1 MGNRSLGTLT
11 LDLIANTGGFR
22 EGMSQAER
30 AAEKANQ
37 KIRKETA
44 HTIDTVG
51 KWGAAAGAAAAAV
64 AAAMGAMVVQGV
76 EAVAQQN
83 DLAESLGI
91 TNRELTSLTRAAD
104 LSGVSSDEL
113 SVAMKRLNKTIGDA
127 QGGSKS
133 AAEALGAL
141 GLTAD
146 KLAQMPM
153 DQRFNAIA
161 MAVSGMATQTERA
174 AAVQDV
180 MGKSAQAMLPM
191 LQDSG
196 ATLELAAKQTREWGL
211 ALSEV
216 DVANIAAA
224 DDRMSDLGATV
235 SALRNNLAA
244 EFAPVLQVAA
254 ERLIGMTTN
263 TGEFRSVAM
272 DTFKVVAKAVGYV
285 SDLFSAMHLAIKGIE
300 VTTNSMALAFNLT
313 AMAIEQVALG
323 IDRVLGT
330 DTEENLKRR
339 QKVIT
344 GTVSASM
351 KRVAE
356 SYQEMKDIYNSPLPS
371 ENVDKFF
378 RDVEAAARKS
388 AAEVRKTMGAP
399 VGGDSAPDVSGN
411 KKAANDSGIVIDDFQ
426 TFLKQQN
433 DIVEQNRAAMRAAD
447 DSARAEW
454 RAAQMEDLTNW
465 TAIQIESAD
474 IVDKHEQQLMQSRQ
488 KRFSETHEL
497 LGNLSTLMNTQSRK
511 MFEIGKAAA
520 IANTLVSTYEGATKS
535 YASLASIPFV
545 GPALAFGAR
554 AAAIASGLASVAAI
568 RGTSFGGGGGAS
580 AGISNTQAVNAASV
594 PVGNAGG
601 MAGGQTM
608 DIRIIGSSRP
618 SWDEVAQAM
627 EMMGDSLARS
637 GGRMGKVTVLT
648 A

>member
-1 MGNRSLGTLT
+1 VGNRSLGTLT

-113 SVAMKRLNKTIGDA
+113 SVAMKKLNKTIGDA

-399 VGGDSAPDVSGN
+399 VGGGSAPDASGN
-411 KKAANDSGIVIDDFQ
+411 PESAKDSGIVLDDVQ
-426 TFLKQQN
+426 TFLKHQN
-433 DIVEQNRAAMRAAD
+433 DIIEHSRAAMRAAD
-447 DSARAEW
+447 DSARVEW

-465 TAIQIESAD
+465 TEIQIESAE
-474 IVDKHEQQLMQSRQ
+474 IVAKREQQLRQ
-488 KRFSETHEL
+488 QRFSETHEF

>member
-64 AAAMGAMVVQGV
+64 AAAMGAMVVQGI

-83 DLAESLGI
+83 DLAESLDV

-113 SVAMKRLNKTIGDA
+113 SVAMKKLNKTIGDA

-180 MGKSAQAMLPM
+180 MGKSAQALLPM

-356 SYQEMKDIYNSPLPS
+356 SYQEMKDVYNSPLPS

-433 DIVEQNRAAMRAAD
+433 DIVAQSRAAMRAAD

-454 RAAQMEDLTNW
+454 RASQMEDLTNW
-465 TAIQIESAD
+465 TEIQIESAE
-474 IVDKHEQQLMQSRQ
+474 IVAKREQQLRQ
-488 KRFSETHEL
+488 QRFSETHEF

-520 IANTLVSTYEGATKS
+520 IANTIVSTYEGATKS

-627 EMMGDSLARS
+627 EMMGDSLARN

>member
-1 MGNRSLGTLT
+1 MANRSLGTLT

-64 AAAMGAMVVQGV
+64 SVALGAVVLQGI
-76 EAVAQQN
+76 ETVAQQN

-91 TNRELTSLTRAAD
+91 TNRELTALSRAAD

-113 SVAMKRLNKTIGDA
+113 SVAMKKLNKTIGDA

-161 MAVSGMATQTERA
+161 QAVSGLATQTERA
-174 AAVQDV
+174 AAVQDI
-180 MGKSAQAMLPM
+180 MGKSAQSLLPM
-191 LQDSG
+191 LQDG
-196 ATLELAAKQTREWGL
+196 GETIAKAARQTEQWGL
-211 ALSEV
+211 ALSEL

-224 DDRMSDLGATV
+224 DDRMSDLGATI
-235 SALRNNLAA
+235 SALKNNLAA
-244 EFAPVLQVAA
+244 EFAPVLKVAA
-254 ERLIGMTTN
+254 DRLIDMTTN
-263 TGEFRSVAM
+263 TGDFRSVAM
-272 DTFKVVAKAVGYV
+272 DTFKATAMAVGYV
-285 SDLFSAMHLAIKGIE
+285 GDLFSAMHLAIKGIE

-313 AMAIEQVALG
+313 AMSIEQVALA

-330 DTEENLKRR
+330 DTEENLKQR

-344 GTVSASM
+344 GTVAASM
-351 KRVAE
+351 KRVSE
-356 SYQEMKDIYNSPLPS
+356 SYQEMKDIYNSPLPH
-371 ENVDKFF
+371 ENVEKFF
-378 RDVEAAARKS
+378 RDVEATARKS
-388 AAEVRKTMGAP
+388 AAEVKKSMGSSVA
-399 VGGDSAPDVSGN
+399 GDSVSEAPGMP
-411 KKAANDSGIVIDDFQ
+411 KAANDSGIVIDDFQ
-426 TFLKQQN
+426 TFLNKQNEVIAQS
-433 DIVEQNRAAMRAAD
+433 RAAMRAAD
-447 DSARAEW
+447 DVARAEW
-454 RAAQMEDLTNW
+454 RASQMADLTDW
-465 TAIQIESAD
+465 TAIQIESAE
-474 IVDKHEQQLMQSRQ
+474 IVARREQQLRQ
-488 KRFSETHEL
+488 QRFSETHEF

-554 AAAIASGLASVAAI
+554 ASAIAAGLASVAAI

-580 AGISNTQAVNAASV
+580 AGVSNTQAVNAASM

>member
-1 MGNRSLGTLT
+1 MANRSLGTLT

-22 EGMSQAER
+22 EGMTQAER

-44 HTIDTVG
+44 QTIDTVG

-64 AAAMGAMVVQGV
+64 TVALGAVVLQGV
-76 EAVAQQN
+76 ENVAQQN

-91 TNRELTSLTRAAD
+91 TNRELTALSRAAD

-113 SVAMKRLNKTIGDA
+113 SVAMKKLNKTIGDA

-133 AAEALGAL
+133 AADALGAL

-153 DQRFNAIA
+153 DQRFSAIA
-161 MAVSGMATQTERA
+161 KAVSGLATQTERA
-174 AAVQDV
+174 AAVQDI
-180 MGKSAQAMLPM
+180 MGKSAQSLLPM
-191 LQDSG
+191 LQDG
-196 ATLELAAKQTREWGL
+196 GETIAQAARQTKEWGL
-211 ALSEV
+211 ALSEL
-216 DVANIAAA
+216 DVSNIAEA
-224 DDRMSDLGATV
+224 DDRMSDLGATIG
-235 SALRNNLAA
+235 ALKNNLAA
-244 EFAPVLQVAA
+244 EFAPVLKVAA
-254 ERLIGMTTN
+254 DRLIDMTTN
-263 TGEFRSVAM
+263 TGDFRSVAM
-272 DTFKVVAKAVGYV
+272 DTFKATAMAVGYV
-285 SDLFSAMHLAIKGIE
+285 GDLFSAMHLAIKGIE
-300 VTTNSMALAFNLT
+300 VATNSMALAFNLT
-313 AMAIEQVALG
+313 AMSIEQVALA

-330 DTEENLKRR
+330 DTEENLKQR

-351 KRVAE
+351 KRLSE
-356 SYQEMKDIYNSPLPS
+356 SYQEMRDIYNSPLPH
-371 ENVDKFF
+371 ENVEKFF
-378 RDVEAAARKS
+378 RDVEATARKS
-388 AAEVRKTMGAP
+388 AAEVKKSMAST
-399 VGGDSAPDVSGN
+399 VGGESAPDSNG
-411 KKAANDSGIVIDDFQ
+411 KPKAANDSGIVIDDFQ
-426 TFLKQQN
+426 SFLNKQNEVMAQS
-433 DIVEQNRAAMRAAD
+433 RAAMKAAD
-447 DSARAEW
+447 DVARAEW
-454 RAAQMEDLTNW
+454 RAAQMDDLTDW
-465 TAIQIESAD
+465 TAIQIESAE
-474 IVDKHEQQLMQSRQ
+474 IVARREQQLRQ
-488 KRFSETHEL
+488 QRFSETHEF

-520 IANTLVSTYEGATKS
+520 IANTLVATYEGATKS

-554 AAAIASGLASVAAI
+554 ASAIAAGLASVAAI

-580 AGISNTQAVNAASV
+580 AGVSNTQAVNAASM

>member
-64 AAAMGAMVVQGV
+64 SVALGAVVLQGI
-76 EAVAQQN
+76 ETVAQQN
-83 DLAESLGI
+83 DLAESIGI
-91 TNRELTSLTRAAD
+91 TNRELTALSRAAD
-104 LSGVSSDEL
+104 LSGVSQDEL
-113 SVAMKRLNKTIGDA
+113 SVAMKKLNKTIGDA

-133 AAEALGAL
+133 ASAALGAL

-161 MAVSGMATQTERA
+161 QSISGLATQTERA
-174 AAVQDV
+174 AAVQDI
-180 MGKSAQAMLPM
+180 MGKSAQSLLPM
-191 LQDSG
+191 LQDG
-196 ATLELAAKQTREWGL
+196 GKTIAQAARQTEQWGL
-211 ALSEV
+211 ALSEL

-224 DDRMSDLGATV
+224 DDRMSDV
-235 SALRNNLAA
+235 SATISAMKRHLAA
-244 EFAPVLQVAA
+244 EFAPVITVIS
-254 ERLIGMTTN
+254 ERLLDLTKDVGGFRNKAREMFEGLLIGA
-263 TGEFRSVAM
+263 GHVADAFQKIHKFIKVVEVGIGGVSVAYN
-272 DTFKVVAKAVGYV
+272 TLVGSLTSV
-285 SDLFSAMHLAIKGIE
+285 GTALDRITGHRGADEIAIRQSE
-300 VTTNSMALAFNLT
+300 VTKAISESMSSLAQSKKELED
-313 AMAIEQVALG
+313 IS
-323 IDRVLGT
+323 
-330 DTEENLKRR
+330 
-339 QKVIT
+339 
-344 GTVSASM
+344 SAPAASGFINGFL
-351 KRVAE
+351 
-356 SYQEMKDIYNSPLPS
+356 KDI
-371 ENVDKFF
+371 E
-378 RDVEAAARKS
+378 EAASRTKKTIK
-388 AAEVRKTMGAP
+388 EVVDEADAP
-399 VGGDSAPDVSGN
+399 IRGPNIS
-411 KKAANDSGIVIDDFQ
+411 ANDSGIVIDDFQ

-465 TAIQIESAD
+465 TEIQIESAD
-474 IVDKHEQQLMQSRQ
+474 IVDKHEQKLMQSRQ

-520 IANTLVSTYEGATKS
+520 IANTIVSTYEGATKS